1 MLTYIHRFRFIDE
14 PTIIRHI
21 FVSEPMNIRLMYTD
35 EHKPIMFIG
44 VTSQMN
50 ISYIHRANKHKALC
64 STLMFVGYDIG

>member
-1 MLTYIHRFRFIDE
+1 MD
-14 PTIIRHI
+14 
-21 FVSEPMNIRLMYTD
+21 IRLMYTD